1 MICCEHS
8 VIRAYFGFAR
18 VSQASVATI
27 MLTSPPR
34 RVLPVTP
41 AARASCGRS
50 RTLPVQSH
58 ADERMSS
65 VLTPAR
71 DRNDGISHHTPGTKS
86 CKNPF
91 LLPNRDHCPGISDIF
106 SKIPI
111 SNAAISDDSPYS
123 SCCGVVDIDET
134 VTTDDSTWLSE
145 YQASRALSSDVMT
158 RVIINLMLAMHA
170 GRGV

>member
-1 MICCEHS
+1 MICGEHS

-18 VSQASVATI
+18 VSTVATI

-34 RVLPVTP
+34 RVLPATP
-41 AARASCGRS
+41 AARASRGHS
-50 RTLPVQSH
+50 RTLPAQSH

-71 DRNDGISHHTPGTKS
+71 NRNDGISHHTLGIKF

-91 LLPNRDHCPGISDIF
+91 LLPNRDHCPGISAIF
-106 SKIPI
+106 SKSSI
-111 SNAAISDDSPYS
+111 SNAAISEDFPYS
-123 SCCGVVDIDET
+123 GCCGVIDIDET

-158 RVIINLMLAMHA
+158 RVIINLMRAMHA
-170 GRGV
+170 GRGL